1 MTRYGHIKR
10 AGRLGCLLGLLLAFP
25 LAGCT
30 YWTHSTKPSADFKAD
45 ASACEQASLRA
56 STAYDAPDS
65 ARQKAYLACLG
76 DKGWTL
82 QGRR

>member
-1 MTRYGHIKR
+1 MTRYGQIKS
-10 AGRLGCLLGLLLAFP
+10 AGRLGCLLGLLLA
-25 LAGCT
+25 LAGCS
-30 YWTHSTKPSADFKAD
+30 YWTHPTKPSAEFKAD
-45 ASACEQASLRA
+45 ASACEKASQQA

-65 ARQKAYLACLG
+65 GRQKAYLACLY

>member
-1 MTRYGHIKR
+1 MTRYSRAKS
-10 AGRLGCLLGLLLAFP
+10 AGRLGCLLGLLLTLL

-30 YWTHSTKPSADFKAD
+30 YWTHPTKPTTEFKAD
-45 ASACEQASLRA
+45 ASACEQASLQA
-56 STAYDAPDS
+56 STAYDAADT
-65 ARQKAYLACLG
+65 ARQKAYLACLR